1 MTTQEFARSAA
12 FGALGRIGMLFVD
25 GYHSEEQARFDYQ
38 TFAGLVDAEGMILLH
53 DTANCDISRVYGAER
68 AYERRVKVFV
78 DELKRDPRLQVFDL
92 PFDQGVTLVRKIPAD
107 GK

>member
-1 MTTQEFARSAA
+1 
-12 FGALGRIGMLFVD
+12 
-25 GYHSEEQARFDYQ
+25 
-38 TFAGLVDAEGMILLH
+38 MILLH